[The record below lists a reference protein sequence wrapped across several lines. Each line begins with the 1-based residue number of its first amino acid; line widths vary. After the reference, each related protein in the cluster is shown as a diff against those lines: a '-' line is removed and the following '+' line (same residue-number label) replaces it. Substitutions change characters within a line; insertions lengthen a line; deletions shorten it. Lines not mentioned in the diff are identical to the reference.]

1 MMRVDRLYIF
11 LIKIKRVKNVTNKD
25 LRIRSKV
32 ISEGVNRVPNRS
44 MLRAVGFTD
53 EDFKKPMIG
62 VASTWTE
69 VTPCNVHI
77 DELAR
82 EAKAG
87 AAENG
92 GAPMIFNTITV
103 ADGIAM
109 GHEGMFY
116 SLPSR
121 EIIADSIE
129 TVMNGERL
137 DGIVA
142 IGGCDKTT
150 PGCVMAMARLNVPG
164 VYVYGG
170 TIQPGK
176 LNGED
181 LDIVSSFEAVGQY
194 QEGLIDDERLYD
206 VECHAC
212 PGAGACGGMYTANT
226 MASAVEALGMSI
238 PGSSSTPAIADY
250 KQQECRQAGEMVI
263 DLLEKEIYPRDIMTK
278 KAFENAIT
286 VVMALGGST
295 NAFLHLLAMSHSAGV
310 ELDLEDFERIR
321 LKVPHIADMKPSGK
335 YVMQDLFEVGGVPAV
350 MKMLLE
356 QGLLHGDC
364 LTVTG
369 NTIAE
374 NLANVPSLKEGQ
386 KIIRSLDDP
395 LKKTGPLV
403 VLRGNLAPEG
413 AVAKMSGQKIS
424 RFEGPARVFDSEE
437 EATTAIMENRIKAG
451 DVVVLRYLGPKGGP
465 GMPEMLSITAMIVG
479 KGLGGKVALITDGR
493 FSGGSHG
500 FVIGHVSPEAHT
512 GGPIA
517 LLQNEDI
524 ISIDSETQEINFNVK
539 KEELKSRA
547 EKWIRPA
554 SKHKTGTLAKYA
566 HLVSS
571 ASKGAVTDL
580 DL

>member
-1 MMRVDRLYIF
+1 MD
-11 LIKIKRVKNVTNKD
+11 KKKD
-25 LRIRSKV
+25 MRIRSKV

-62 VASTWTE
+62 IASTWSE
-69 VTPCNVHI
+69 VTPCNIHI
-77 DELAR
+77 DELAKQ
-82 EAKAG
+82 AKAG
-87 AAENG
+87 AKDGG

-103 ADGIAM
+103 SDGISM

-121 EIIADSIE
+121 EVIADSIE
-129 TVMNGERL
+129 TVTNAERL

-150 PGCVMAMARLNVPG
+150 PACVMAIARMNIPS

-176 LNGED
+176 LDGKD
-181 LDIVSSFEAVGQY
+181 IDIVSSFEAVGQY
-194 QEGLIDDERLYD
+194 QEGIIDDEQLYK

-226 MASAVEALGMSI
+226 MAAAVEALGMSI
-238 PGSSSTPAIADY
+238 PGSSSTPAINKY
-250 KQQECRQAGEMVI
+250 KESECRQAGELVVS
-263 DLLEKEIYPRDIMTK
+263 LLENDIYPRDIMTK

-295 NAFLHLLAMSHSAGV
+295 NAILHLLAMAHSADV
-310 ELDLEDFERIR
+310 DLTLDDFERVR
-321 LKVPHIADMKPSGK
+321 QNVPHLADLKPSGK

-350 MKMLLE
+350 MKLLHE
-356 QGLLHGDC
+356 QGLIHGDC

-369 NTIAE
+369 KTIAQ
-374 NLANVPSLKEGQ
+374 NLESVAPLKEGQ
-386 KIIRSLDDP
+386 QVIKP
-395 LKKTGPLV
+395 FNEPFKKTGPLV
-403 VLRGNLAPEG
+403 VLKGNLAPDG

-424 RFEGPARVFDSEE
+424 RFEGPTRVYDSED
-437 EATTAIMENRIKAG
+437 EAAKAIEDNQIKEG
-451 DVVVLRYLGPKGGP
+451 DVLVIRHVGPKGGP

-479 KGLGGKVALITDGR
+479 RGLGGKVALMTDGR

-500 FVIGHVSPEAHT
+500 FVIGHVSPEAHV
-512 GGPIA
+512 GGPIG
-517 LLQNEDI
+517 LLKEGDTI
-524 ISIDSETQEINFNVK
+524 TIDSDTQEINFNLSESELEERAKAWVK
-539 KEELKSRA
+539 
-547 EKWIRPA
+547 PA
-554 SKHKTGTLAKYA
+554 PKFRKGMLSKYTK
-566 HLVSS
+566 LVSS
-571 ASKGAVTDL
+571 SSKGAVTDL
-580 DL
+580 DEE

>member
-1 MMRVDRLYIF
+1 ME
-11 LIKIKRVKNVTNKD
+11 KTKKD
-25 LRIRSKV
+25 LRIRSKD

-62 VASTWTE
+62 IASTWSE

-77 DELAR
+77 DKLAQ
-82 EAKAG
+82 EAKSGAG
-87 AAENG
+87 ENG

-121 EIIADSIE
+121 EVIADSIE
-129 TVMNGERL
+129 TVTNAERL
-137 DGIVA
+137 DGLVA

-150 PGCVMAMARLNVPG
+150 PGCLISIGRLNIPS

-176 LNGED
+176 LDGED
-181 LDIVSSFEAVGQY
+181 IDIVSSFEAVGKY
-194 QEGLIDDERLYD
+194 HEGQIDDEQLHR

-238 PGSSSTPAIADY
+238 PGSSSTPAVNDY
-250 KQQECRQAGEMVI
+250 KETECKQAGELVI
-263 DLLEKEIYPRDIMTK
+263 ELLEKEIYPRDIMTK
-278 KAFENAIT
+278 EAFENAIT

-295 NAFLHLLAMSHSAGV
+295 NAFLHLLAMAHSAGV
-310 ELDLEDFERIR
+310 DLDLDDFERIR
-321 LKVPHIADMKPSGK
+321 QEVPHIADMKPSGK
-335 YVMQDLFEVGGVPAV
+335 YVMQDLYESGGVPAV
-350 MKMLLE
+350 MKLLLE
-356 QGLLHGDC
+356 EGLLHGDC

-369 NTIAE
+369 KTVAE
-374 NLANVPSLKEGQ
+374 NLAEVPSLKEGQ
-386 KIIRSLDDP
+386 KVIVPFDQPI
-395 LKKTGPLV
+395 KEKGPLV
-403 VLRGNLAPEG
+403 VLKGNLAPEG

-424 RFEGPARVFDSEE
+424 RFEGPARVYNSED
-437 EATTAIMENRIKAG
+437 EATEAIVNDEIKEG
-451 DVVVLRYLGPKGGP
+451 DVLVVRNVGPKGGP

-479 KGLGGKVALITDGR
+479 KGLGGKVALLTDGR

-500 FVIGHVSPEAHT
+500 FVIGHVAPEAVV
-512 GGPIA
+512 GGPIG
-517 LLQNEDI
+517 LLQEGDTI
-524 ISIDSETQEINFNVK
+524 TIDSDTQQINFEVDD
-539 KEELKSRA
+539 EEYERRKLEWK
-547 EKWIRPA
+547 RPEP
-554 SKHKTGTLAKYA
+554 KHKRGVLAKYA
-566 HLVSS
+566 RLVSS
-571 ASKGAVTDL
+571 SSKGAVTDL
-580 DL
+580 DLDE

>member
-1 MMRVDRLYIF
+1 ME
-11 LIKIKRVKNVTNKD
+11 KKKKD
-25 LRIRSKV
+25 LRIRSKD

-62 VASTWTE
+62 IASTWSE

-77 DELAR
+77 DKLAQ
-82 EAKAG
+82 EAKSGAG
-87 AAENG
+87 ENG

-121 EIIADSIE
+121 EVIADSIE
-129 TVMNGERL
+129 TVTNAERL
-137 DGIVA
+137 DGLVA

-150 PGCVMAMARLNVPG
+150 PGCLISIGRLNIPS

-176 LNGED
+176 LDGED
-181 LDIVSSFEAVGQY
+181 IDIVSSFEAVGKY
-194 QEGLIDDERLYD
+194 HEGQIDDEQLHR

-238 PGSSSTPAIADY
+238 PGSSSTPAVNDY
-250 KQQECRQAGEMVI
+250 KETECKQAGELVI
-263 DLLEKEIYPRDIMTK
+263 ELLEKEIYPRDIMTK
-278 KAFENAIT
+278 EAFENAIT

-295 NAFLHLLAMSHSAGV
+295 NAFLHLLAMAHSAGV
-310 ELDLEDFERIR
+310 DLTLDDFERIR
-321 LKVPHIADMKPSGK
+321 QEVPHIADMKPSGK
-335 YVMQDLFEVGGVPAV
+335 YVMQDLYESGGVPAV
-350 MKMLLE
+350 MKLLLE
-356 QGLLHGDC
+356 EGLLHGDC

-369 NTIAE
+369 KTIAE
-374 NLANVPSLKEGQ
+374 NLAEVPSLKEGQ
-386 KIIRSLDDP
+386 KVIVPFDKPI
-395 LKKTGPLV
+395 KEKGPLV
-403 VLRGNLAPEG
+403 VLKGNLAPEG

-424 RFEGPARVFDSEE
+424 RFEGPARVYNSED
-437 EATTAIMENRIKAG
+437 EATEAIVNDEIKEG
-451 DVVVLRYLGPKGGP
+451 DVLVVRNVGPKGGP

-479 KGLGGKVALITDGR
+479 KGLGGKVALLTDGR

-500 FVIGHVSPEAHT
+500 FVIGHVAPEAVV
-512 GGPIA
+512 GGPIG
-517 LLQNEDI
+517 LLQEGDTI
-524 ISIDSETQEINFNVK
+524 TIDSDTQQINFEVDD
-539 KEELKSRA
+539 EEYERRKR
-547 EKWIRPA
+547 EWKRPEP
-554 SKHKTGTLAKYA
+554 KHNRGVLAKYA
-566 HLVSS
+566 RLVSS
-571 ASKGAVTDL
+571 SSKGAVTDL
-580 DL
+580 DLE

>member
-1 MMRVDRLYIF
+1 MREGRLYIF
-11 LIKIKRVKNVTNKD
+11 LINIKRVKNVTNKD

-176 LNGED
+176 LNEED

-335 YVMQDLFEVGGVPAV
+335 YVMQDLYEVGGVPAV